1 MLTLTAEQI
10 RTLAP
15 DSSAARAG
23 EALGDRRR
31 WSDTGRSETAAWG
44 LCQGSG
50 ASPYQT
56 VVDLSG
62 PAYKCSCPSK
72 KIPCKHSLG
81 LLFLVADD
89 GVAQGAPPDWARTWF
104 EARATRAA
112 AAATKAEGTAE
123 VDPAARARRVESR
136 EKKVVAGIAELDRW
150 LTDLMRRGL
159 DSAHGEG
166 YRFWDGMG
174 ARLVDAQAGGLGRS
188 VRALGSAASAS
199 EAWPHV
205 LLEGAGRLH
214 LLCEAYRRADE
225 LPDDL
230 RADVRSLVGW
240 TTKEDELDD
249 ADTIDDRWLVV
260 GRRVDDS
267 GQVITARTFL
277 IGESSKRP
285 ALHLA
290 FGVDAAPPTALAVP
304 GQAFRATLAFYPSAM
319 PLRAA
324 VRPTIVP
331 DGEVTAIPE
340 TVGLDEVVGNHAARL
355 ARNPFLAAWPSA
367 IRDVVPVRRDGR
379 LLVRDADGNAL
390 PVTPSWLAP
399 RLLAISGGHPV
410 TLVAE
415 WDGTWLRPLS
425 ALAEGRLAAVSGSGS
440 DATAETNGDI
450 GWPQLV
456 SAALLGTERVGGSVP
471 VPESVASLVTGA
483 EPERALLAAAGS
495 IAVRRRAARRTAI
508 DDAPMPAP
516 AELDARPPLSGAAAR
531 HLGLVVTEEAPLVP
545 EFLGLV
551 PRSRRL
557 PDEWLPD
564 LLELAAR
571 SDAVRDAL
579 AGIAGPRATWLAAA
593 LPELDTA
600 GTVLGVD
607 PDEAWEASRT
617 ATARVAL
624 VRALRRDDPA
634 AARDALARWL
644 PDAAAVERAR
654 ILGALEVGLAPADES
669 LLVGGIGD
677 RRVDVRRAAA
687 ELLVRLPGSDLTR
700 RVESHARPLLASQGR
715 LRPSLSVSLPMVD
728 ADLEAAGFG
737 GKPPE
742 GIGER
747 AWLLRDLLAHVRPGR
762 WVEWLGIDAAGL
774 IDRALR
780 SDEARPVLEGWILA
794 TERFGD
800 RDWAAALLRAPDVRT
815 KVMVNVGQVLGG
827 LDPVDTAV
835 VLAETTKQ
843 LEPAMLASFVGAV
856 PAPWPP
862 PLVEAVLGVIRTFSG
877 SQYPDQALY
886 QLVRAASIGLL
897 PDRAEDLSTLAS
909 YEGQIRPA
917 LADAI
922 ETIRLRARFHDAFA
936 NLPPG

>member
-1 MLTLTAEQI
+1 MLTLTAEQV

-31 WSDTGRSETAAWG
+31 WSGTGRTDTAAWG

-50 ASPYQT
+50 SSPYQA

-62 PAYKCSCPSK
+62 PAYKCSCPSR
-72 KIPCKHSLG
+72 KIPCKHCLG
-81 LLFLVADD
+81 LLFLLAD
-89 GVAQGAPPDWARTWF
+89 GGIAQESPPDGARTWL

-112 AAATKAEGTAE
+112 AAGTKAETAVE

-136 EKKVVAGIAELDRW
+136 EKKVAAGIAELDRW

-159 DSAHGEG
+159 DSARAEG
-166 YRFWDGMG
+166 YRFWDDMG

-188 VRALGSAASAS
+188 VRALGSAASAG

-214 LLCEAYRRADE
+214 LLCEAYRRADQ

-240 TTKEDELDD
+240 TTKEDELND
-249 ADTIDDRWLVV
+249 ADAVDDRWLVV

-277 IGESSKRP
+277 LGESSKRP

-290 FGVDAAPPTALAVP
+290 FGVGAAPPTALAMP
-304 GQAFRATLAFYPSAM
+304 GQAFRATLAFYPSAT

-331 DGEVTAIPE
+331 DGEVTAVPE
-340 TVGLDEVVGNHAARL
+340 TVGLDEVVGGHAARL
-355 ARNPFLAAWPSA
+355 SRNPFLAAWPSA
-367 IRDVVPVRRDGR
+367 IHDVVPVRRDGR

-390 PVTPSWLAP
+390 PVTPTWLGP

-425 ALAEGRLAAVSGSGS
+425 AVAGGRLAAVSGSEFE
-440 DATAETNGDI
+440 ATAETRGDT
-450 GWPQLV
+450 GWSQLV
-456 SAALLGTERVGGSVP
+456 SAALLGTERSGGTVP
-471 VPESVASLVTGA
+471 VPQSVASLVTGA

-495 IAVRRRAARRTAI
+495 ITVRRRAARRTAL
-508 DDAPMPAP
+508 DEAPMPAA
-516 AELDARPPLSGAAAR
+516 AELDARPSLSGSVAR
-531 HLGLVVTEEAPLVP
+531 LLGLVVVDQPALVP

-564 LLELAAR
+564 LLELASR

-579 AGIAGPRATWLAAA
+579 AGVAGPRAAWLAAA
-593 LPELDTA
+593 LPELDTG

-607 PDEAWEASRT
+607 PDEAWDAATS
-617 ATARVAL
+617 ATARVA
-624 VRALRRDDPA
+624 VIRAMRRDDPA

-644 PDAAAVERAR
+644 PDVAGDERAR
-654 ILGALEVGLAPADES
+654 ILGSLEVGLEPADEP
-669 LLVGGIGD
+669 LLAGGIGD
-677 RRVDVRRAAA
+677 RRLDVRRTAAG
-687 ELLVRLPGSDLTR
+687 LLVRLPGSALTR
-700 RVESHARPLLASQGR
+700 RLEEYVRPLLASQGR
-715 LRPSLSVSLPMVD
+715 LRPSLSVTLPTID
-728 ADLEAAGFG
+728 ADLEGAGFG
-737 GKPPE
+737 GKPPQ
-742 GIGER
+742 GFGER
-747 AWLLRDLLAHVRPGR
+747 AWLLRGLFAHVRPGR
-762 WVEWLGIDAAGL
+762 WVEWLATDASGL

-800 RDWAAALLRAPDVRT
+800 RDWASALLRAPDVRT
-815 KVMVNVGQVLGG
+815 KVMVNVGQVLEG
-827 LDPVDTAV
+827 LDPAGRAT

-843 LEPAMLASFVGAV
+843 LEPQMLAAFVEGV
-856 PAPWPP
+856 PAPWPQ
-862 PLVEAVLGVIRTFSG
+862 PLAEAVLGVTKAFSG

-886 QLVRAASIGLL
+886 QLVRAAAIGL
-897 PDRAEDLSTLAS
+897 PPRRAEDLETLAS
-909 YEGQIRPA
+909 YQGQIRPA
-917 LADAI
+917 LDGAI
-922 ETIRLRARFHDAFA
+922 ETIRLRARIHDAFA
-936 NLPPG
+936 ILPPA